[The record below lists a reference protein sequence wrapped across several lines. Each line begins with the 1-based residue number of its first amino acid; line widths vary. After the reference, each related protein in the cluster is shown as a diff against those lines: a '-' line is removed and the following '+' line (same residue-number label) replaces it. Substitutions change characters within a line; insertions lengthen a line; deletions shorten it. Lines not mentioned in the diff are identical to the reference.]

1 MEQSVLHRKRIMQKR
16 LEFGVIK
23 GKGAKPHLIS

>member
-1 MEQSVLHRKRIMQKR
+1 MTQSVLRRKRIIQKR

-23 GKGAKPHLIS
+23 GKGAVPHLIS